1 MLAVSPL
8 APFPPG
14 IVCCEL
20 AQPRPQENVKC
31 LDAIPSDPN
40 HLSRVGNDFRYPS
53 PEDADRWP
61 PQ

>member
-14 IVCCEL
+14 IVCCER
-20 AQPRPQENVKC
+20 RPQENVKC